1 MADLCDRKIA
11 EGKKDLMLWLDFYKI
26 LKILIGD
33 ENMETFMEDASYQ
46 MLRINQDAIMKVRI
60 FL

>member
-11 EGKKDLMLWLDFYKI
+11 EDKKDLMLWLDFYKI

>member
-1 MADLCDRKIA
+1 MADLCDGKIV
-11 EGKKDLMLWLDFYKI
+11 EDKKDLMLWLDFYKI

-46 MLRINQDAIMKVRI
+46 MLRINQDAIMKARI